1 MVSKVRG
8 EVGTD
13 VTLTIAR
20 SGEADY
26 LEITITRDTINEQ
39 MVSSKVTDEDARIGY
54 LSLAEFTEV
63 ATDQFKDALNDLY
76 DQGIQALILDL
87 RGNPGGEVDVVTS
100 IANEIIPEG
109 LVFYM
114 EDRNGKKTEYT
125 ADGKDEMTI
134 PLVVLVNGNSA
145 SASEILSGAIQDS
158 GKGIILGEQTYG
170 KGVVQT
176 VYNLTDG
183 SAVKLTVAHYFTRS
197 GNDINKVGITPDV
210 KVDFDSDAYYK
221 DGTDNQYDEAVKLLQ
236 EELDEGKSMEEVISE
251 NQTEET
257 AASSASTE
265 SAEASDTESQEE
277 P

>member
-1 MVSKVRG
+1 M
-8 EVGTD
+8 
-13 VTLTIAR
+13 
-20 SGEADY
+20 
-26 LEITITRDTINEQ
+26 
-39 MVSSKVTDEDARIGY
+39 
-54 LSLAEFTEV
+54 
-63 ATDQFKDALNDLY
+63 
-76 DQGIQALILDL
+76 
-87 RGNPGGEVDVVTS
+87 TS

-210 KVDFDSDAYYK
+210 KVDFDSNAYYK